1 MYQVTRLPVI
11 GTKVVLVR
19 VRELYIFNGYA
30 ISHNV
35 SRPPAATF
43 DEDEE
48 EEDEDDAQELRG
60 GMRQEMSISFSW
72 ENPLLIFESI
82 LEKKM
87 MRRIANQSTRSGVR
101 GVSYKS
107 HTETRVF

>member
-48 EEDEDDAQELRG
+48 DEEEEDEDDAQELRG

-82 LEKKM
+82 LEKND
-87 MRRIANQSTRSGVR
+87 AT
-101 GVSYKS
+101 YC
-107 HTETRVF
+107 

>member
-1 MYQVTRLPVI
+1 MYHVTRLPVI

-48 EEDEDDAQELRG
+48 EDEEEEDEDDAQELSG
-60 GMRQEMSISFSW
+60 GIRHEMSISFSW
-72 ENPLLIFESI
+72 ENPLLILESI
-82 LEKKM
+82 SKK
-87 MRRIANQSTRSGVR
+87 
-101 GVSYKS
+101 
-107 HTETRVF
+107 

>member
-35 SRPPAATF
+35 SRPPPATF
-43 DEDEE
+43 DEDEEDEEEEE

-82 LEKKM
+82 LEKKWCNVLLT
-87 MRRIANQSTRSGVR
+87 NQLVQ
-101 GVSYKS
+101 V
-107 HTETRVF
+107 